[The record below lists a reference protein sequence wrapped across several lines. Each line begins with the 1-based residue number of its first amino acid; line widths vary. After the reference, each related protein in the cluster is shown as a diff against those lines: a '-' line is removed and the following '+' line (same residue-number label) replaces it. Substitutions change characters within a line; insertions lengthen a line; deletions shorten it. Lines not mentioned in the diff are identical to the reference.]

1 MMMKQPTGP
10 VLFHVQHLLGVGH
23 LRRAA
28 ALCRAMT
35 ARGLDVVLVS
45 GGMPLP
51 NLDIGGARLVQLPPV
66 RAIDA
71 TFSGLVDENR
81 RPIDTAFK
89 EMRRDR
95 LLSLF
100 HDVAPCVV
108 IFELFPFGR
117 RQLTFELRP
126 LLEAARRSR
135 PRPAIISSVRDVL
148 VTKRNPARLAEMAD
162 LAVHKFDQV
171 LIHGDP
177 AVIPFKASFPLADRL
192 GDKLRHTGYLV
203 ESSRIV
209 SNAEQRCGVIV
220 SAGGSSVGFTLLHTA
235 IRARALTV
243 LKDAPWRIL
252 AADAL
257 PPERFGVLS
266 AAAAAAAAAAPGITP
281 GITVERTRADFR
293 TLLAKAALSVSQAG
307 YNTAMDVLG
316 TGIRSVM
323 VPFADAG
330 ETEQRTRAEAWY
342 RHGLVEAVDPDT
354 LSPSSL
360 AGAIDRAVNL
370 PPPDHFRIDCSG
382 FVTTTSIIADW
393 VAARGERS

>member
-1 MMMKQPTGP
+1 MTMKQPTGP

-28 ALCRAMT
+28 ALCRTMA

-66 RAIDA
+66 RAVDA
-71 TFSGLVDENR
+71 TFSGLVDENH

-100 HDVAPCVV
+100 HDLAPCVV

-117 RQLTFELRP
+117 RQLAFELRP
-126 LLEAARRSR
+126 LLEAARRSQ

-148 VTKRNPARLAEMAD
+148 VTKRNSARLAEMAD
-162 LAVHKFDQV
+162 LATHEFDQV
-171 LIHGDP
+171 LVHGDP

-203 ESSRIV
+203 ESPMVV
-209 SNAEQRCGVIV
+209 SDAEQKCEVIV
-220 SAGGSSVGFTLLHTA
+220 SAGGSNVGFTLLHTA
-235 IRARALTV
+235 IRARAHTV

-257 PPERFGVLS
+257 PPEQFDAL
-266 AAAAAAAAAAPGITP
+266 AAAAAAAAPGITP
-281 GITVERTRADFR
+281 GITVERARADFR
-293 TLLAKAALSVSQAG
+293 MLLAKAALSVSQAG

-316 TGIRSVM
+316 TGVRSVM

-330 ETEQRTRAEAWY
+330 ETEQRTRAEAWH

-354 LSPSSL
+354 LSPLGL